1 MPIVHPPRDGDTWVD
16 EGASLAMATIAA
28 AIGET
33 EPVDLALPVHGVSAD
48 QVAAARSGQKD
59 A

>member
-1 MPIVHPPRDGDTWVD
+1 MD

>member
-1 MPIVHPPRDGDTWVD
+1 M
-16 EGASLAMATIAA
+16 AMATVAA
-28 AIGET
+28 AIEET
-33 EPVDLALPVHGVSAD
+33 EPVDLALPVHKVSVD

>member
-1 MPIVHPPRDGDTWVD
+1 MD
-16 EGASLAMATIAA
+16 EGASLAMATVAA
-28 AIGET
+28 AIEET
-33 EPVDLALPVHGVSAD
+33 EPVDLALPVHTVSVD

>member
-1 MPIVHPPRDGDTWVD
+1 MD
-16 EGASLAMATIAA
+16 EGASLAMATVAA
-28 AIGET
+28 GIGEA

-48 QVAAARSGQKD
+48 RVAAARSGQKD